1 MLVLAGVRVSFVNI
15 ARAASLRQSTAT
27 RDFRSLL
34 ESAGWP
40 LARVSYCVVAS
51 EIIELQL
58 GEQVGESSPYIA
70 PYIGKR
76 RARGFLL
83 KRRKG
88 GYRPRID
95 ISRLPDVRNL
105 RDEETHRGSSDNE
118 QGGNHENE
126 R

>member
-1 MLVLAGVRVSFVNI
+1 MFEHAGVRVSFVNI

-27 RDFRSLL
+27 RDFRSLV
-34 ESAGWP
+34 ETAGWP
-40 LARVSYCVVAS
+40 LAARVSHCAVAS

-70 PYIGKR
+70 PCIGKR

-118 QGGNHENE
+118 S
-126 R
+126 